1 MFVIKNSSIYGTLSG
16 APLEIQ
22 MGTPPGTHCNRS
34 RGVFQ
39 FDFPGVHQRGYHI
52 YYCALPVCPSPGP
65 CAPSVCPSLGPVC
78 PQLKK
83 NKTLYIHPCSRMAMA
98 NEARVLPIEE
108 NKTLNIYPRPGM
120 AMANAALRF
129 DKTNEGF
136 HGWLHNFKLIVLP
149 NLRNND
155 LLVFHHII
163 EDELIETIREESNE
177 LGLIKFIYTLVVGI
191 EKVTEQGVENETCYL
206 GQREP
211 MLLNA
216 YNRAELTNSKSN
228 LPAGQNE
235 ARVGYI
241 KVLKLSI
248 STPRKTTR

>member
-1 MFVIKNSSIYGTLSG
+1 
-16 APLEIQ
+16 
-22 MGTPPGTHCNRS
+22 
-34 RGVFQ
+34 
-39 FDFPGVHQRGYHI
+39 
-52 YYCALPVCPSPGP
+52 
-65 CAPSVCPSLGPVC
+65 
-78 PQLKK
+78 
-83 NKTLYIHPCSRMAMA
+83 MAMA
-98 NEARVLPIEE
+98 NEARMPPIEE
-108 NKTLNIYPRPGM
+108 TQTLNIYPRPRM

-136 HGWLHNFKLIVLP
+136 HGWLHNFKLVVPP

-163 EDELIETIREESNE
+163 EDELLETIREESNE
-177 LGLIKFIYTLVVGI
+177 LGLIKFIYTLVVDI

-216 YNRAELTNSKSN
+216 YNRMELKRKLRLELTNSKSN
-228 LPAGQNE
+228 SPAGQKE

-241 KVLKLSI
+241 KVSKLSI
-248 STPRKTTR
+248 STFRETTH